1 MENNNNKSKRK
12 LSEVMDVFMA
22 IDYGHGFMDIY
33 LFPNT
38 SVAYIK

>member
-1 MENNNNKSKRK
+1 MENNNKGKRK
-12 LSEVMDVFMA
+12 LSEAMDMFMA
-22 IDYGHGFMDIY
+22 IERQHGFMDIY